1 MCREVPFCVWLQD
14 QTDMQQENAALKQ
27 RCLRLETE
35 VRALRKD
42 MVALQRHVHMP
53 ISVSTVAFDDDK
65 PYHKVQVLVCCA
77 AVNVQACQRCIDVSH
92 VPL

>member
-1 MCREVPFCVWLQD
+1 MFREVPFCVWLQD

-27 RCLRLETE
+27 HCLRLETE

-53 ISVSTVAFDDDK
+53 ISVSTLAVDDDK
-65 PYHKVQVLVCCA
+65 PYHKVQVLVCR
-77 AVNVQACQRCIDVSH
+77 VQ
-92 VPL
+92 P